1 MGMSIGI
8 ADDWTHLR
16 YSTFG
21 RMRELLCAAAGY
33 GSLDQYVGDDG
44 EAQWSAAQKKD
55 VLVYGLF
62 SRCDVEDEIPH
73 SQCGG
78 LARRMRDLI
87 PHVTVPVPDEHET
100 DQIELMN
107 AFAAALELCA
117 KDETCLGWY

>member
-33 GSLDQYVGDDG
+33 GSLDQYVGYG
-44 EAQWSAAQKKD
+44 GTQHWSPEQKKD
-55 VLVYGLF
+55 ILVSGLL
-62 SRCDVEDEIPH
+62 RRADDEDVIPH
-73 SQCGG
+73 SICRC
-78 LARRMRDLI
+78 LAIRMRRLI
-87 PHVTVPVPDEHET
+87 PQVPIPIPSENET

-107 AFAAALELCA
+107 AFAAALERCA
-117 KDETCLGWY
+117 KHRNGLGWY